1 MMRGSQTAIDRRLIR
16 AAEAMLRRHEGVRQ
30 FPYHDS
36 RNKLTIGVGRNLSD
50 RGLDADEIDY
60 LFSNDMALGLRICR
74 NLYPAF
80 DGFNSHRQSA
90 LLSMAFNLGQPRLA
104 GFKRMRAAINRENW
118 ALAAHEAEHSLW
130 ARQTRQRVDEIAGLL
145 RGIV

>member
-1 MMRGSQTAIDRRLIR
+1 MTATHSNADAPHWRFVFLKALRNTGNVSAAARTAGKSR
-16 AAEAMLRRHEGVRQ
+16 ALA
-30 FPYHDS
+30 
-36 RNKLTIGVGRNLSD
+36 
-50 RGLDADEIDY
+50 
-60 LFSNDMALGLRICR
+60 LRICR

-104 GFKRMRAAINRENW
+104 GFRRMRAAINRGNW

-130 ARQTRQRVDEIAGLL
+130 ARQTRHRADEIAGLL